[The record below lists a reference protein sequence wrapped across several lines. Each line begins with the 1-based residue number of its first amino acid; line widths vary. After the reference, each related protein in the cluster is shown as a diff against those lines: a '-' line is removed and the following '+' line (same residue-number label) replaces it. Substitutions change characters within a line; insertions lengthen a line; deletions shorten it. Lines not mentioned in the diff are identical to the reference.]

1 MGAPATIPAGAT
13 AGVPKPRPRRQRRS
27 ELKGWLFL
35 APALILNVGVILVPA
50 LLTAGL
56 AFTDWNGISI
66 PKLVGL
72 KNFRDLAADP
82 VFWGALWNNVKWTL
96 IFLTV
101 PIIMALVVASMLL
114 TVRWGR
120 NLFQTIYFI
129 PMVVATVISARVWQQ
144 MIFHPI
150 SGVLGWLSQHGLNP
164 FGGNPL
170 TNPSTAL
177 YSVAFVDNWHWW
189 GFIAVIFFAALRQI
203 DPALLEA
210 ADMEGAG
217 FWQRMRHVSLPLIRP
232 TIVLMMIMT
241 IIWSF
246 LVFDFIY
253 VITQGGPGYSTEVL
267 ATLTYKRAFETF
279 QAGQASAI
287 ALVMSA
293 LGGVAIAA
301 YVWLQS
307 RGWDV

>member
-1 MGAPATIPAGAT
+1 MGARASIAAAGSK
-13 AGVPKPRPRRQRRS
+13 GKGKG
-27 ELKGWLFL
+27 ELSGWLFL
-35 APALILNVGVILVPA
+35 APALLLNIFVILVPA
-50 LLTAGL
+50 LLTAAL
-56 AFTDWNGISI
+56 AFTDWNGVST
-66 PKLVGL
+66 PHWTGL
-72 KNFRDLAADP
+72 ENFRELAGDP

-120 NLFQTIYFI
+120 NLFQTLYFI

-144 MIFHPI
+144 MIFHPM
-150 SGVLGWLSQHGLNP
+150 SGLLGWLSQHGLNP

-203 DPALLEA
+203 DPGLLEA
-210 ADMEGAG
+210 ADLEGAG
-217 FWQRMRHVSLPLIRP
+217 FWQKLRHVSLPLIRP

-293 LGGVAIAA
+293 LGGLAIAG
-301 YVWLQS
+301 YVWLQ
-307 RGWDV
+307 RKGWEV